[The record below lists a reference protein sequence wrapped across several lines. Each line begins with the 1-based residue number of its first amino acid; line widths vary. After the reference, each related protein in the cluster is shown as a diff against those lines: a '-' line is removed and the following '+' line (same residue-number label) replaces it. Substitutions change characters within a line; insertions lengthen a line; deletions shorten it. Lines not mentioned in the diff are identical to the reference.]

1 LGLWIAVGGA
11 YRTRHTDSRVA
22 LANLREA
29 LELYFED
36 SPVPDVDVSPELASV
51 DVRLPACPS
60 SRSSRSILL
69 QAGMTAD
76 ELHLLP

>member
-1 LGLWIAVGGA
+1 LPGPEVAGHGD
-11 YRTRHTDSRVA
+11 THDQA

-51 DVRLPACPS
+51 DVRFPA
-60 SRSSRSILL
+60 
-69 QAGMTAD
+69 
-76 ELHLLP
+76 